1 MGLYF
6 IWISY
11 ANFEYMSIK
20 VAIIDDKPSNRHILK
35 DKLVRHGQFEVSL
48 VAGDGREFMEKLKA
62 TEEADLPEVALMDL
76 EMPNMDGVDAIA
88 VGSCLYPQ
96 IKFVVLTIFDDE
108 EKIFKAIKAGAFGY
122 ILKDEPA
129 EQIVEMLWQMHESG
143 IGPISPGIA
152 YKILQLVQ
160 RNDLNMPGKTTTQPQ
175 KNFFDLTLRER
186 EILQLLIQGLSF
198 KEIGT
203 KLCISAHTAKKHVMN
218 IYNKLH
224 VNSRAQ
230 ALHLAYEKGIL

>member
-1 MGLYF
+1 
-6 IWISY
+6 
-11 ANFEYMSIK
+11 MSIK
-20 VAIIDDKPSNRHILK
+20 IAIIDDKPSNRHILK
-35 DKLVRHGQFEVSL
+35 DKLMRHGQFEVTL
-48 VAGDGREFMEKLKA
+48 MAGDGREFMDKIKVLEDS
-62 TEEADLPEVALMDL
+62 DLPDVALMDL

-122 ILKDEPA
+122 ILKDETA
-129 EQIVEMLWQMHESG
+129 EQIVDMLWQMQENG

-160 RNDLNMPGKTTTQPQ
+160 KNELNMPGKPVAQPQ
-175 KNFFDLTLRER
+175 RNFFDLTQRER

-218 IYNKLH
+218 IYTKLH